1 MASGKRSTWL
11 PWLFVGPSIV
21 LMLIYFVYPT
31 ILTFYYSF
39 TSGTVV
45 NPAQAW
51 VGLKNFVRLFTEDPF
66 FLDLANMNGAIINTA
81 VWLIVFPFGTVI
93 FGLLVAVLADKV
105 RYENLV
111 KSIIFLPMVVSATA
125 ASVIF
130 RFVFNRDPN
139 LGVVNSVF
147 NTFLPNFQPV
157 GWLGNPDIAN
167 LAVIASGIWIWTG
180 LSMVVLSAAYKSLPK
195 DVLESAT
202 VDGANALQA
211 FLRISI
217 PMMSRTI
224 IFVLMT
230 MVINALKMIDLVL
243 VMTQGGPQG
252 STRVIGF
259 TVFWEMFNNQKLGYG
274 SAVAVVLF
282 VLIIPF
288 IIIQIR
294 NVRAEVR

>member
-1 MASGKRSTWL
+1 MNSRKRSSWL
-11 PWLFVGPSIV
+11 PWLFVGPSII
-21 LMLIYFVYPT
+21 LLLIYFVYPT
-31 ILTFYYSF
+31 LFTFYYSF
-39 TSGTVV
+39 TQGTVV
-45 NPAQAW
+45 NPAQEW
-51 VGLKNFVRLFTEDPF
+51 VGLQNFVRLFTADPF
-66 FLDLANMNGAIINTA
+66 FLDLENMQGAIINTA

-93 FGLLVAVLADKV
+93 FGMLVAVLADKV
-105 RYENLV
+105 RYENWI

-130 RFVFNRDPN
+130 RFVYNRDPN
-139 LGVVNSVF
+139 LGVLNAV
-147 NTFLPNFQPV
+147 LDGIPGYEPV
-157 GWLGNPDIAN
+157 GWLGNPNLAN
-167 LAVIASGIWIWTG
+167 LAVIAAGVWIWTG

-202 VDGANALQA
+202 VDGANAWQA
-211 FLRISI
+211 FFRVSI

-224 IFVLMT
+224 LFVLMT

-274 SAVAVVLF
+274 SAVAVILF
-282 VLIIPF
+282 ILITPF